1 MIFPITDL
9 LDDYQGERWLLEHF
23 HPEGLRCPKCDS
35 ARRRRFR
42 ETEPSRLIVY
52 RCLECEGTYNLY
64 SGTLFEKKHLRPSQ
78 VVLFLGG
85 LAKGESS
92 MSLAEELGVSRTTVH
107 ELRKELQANARRLQP
122 EEPLVD
128 EHTET
133 DEMFQNAGEK
143 R

>member
-9 LDDYQGERWLLEHF
+9 LDDYQSERWLLEHF

-42 ETEPSRLIVY
+42 ETETSRLIVY
-52 RCLECEGTYNLY
+52 RCLDCEGIYNLY
-64 SGTLFEKKHLRPSQ
+64 SGTVFEKKHLRPSQ
-78 VVLFLGG
+78 VVLLLRGV
-85 LAKGESS
+85 LKGQSS
-92 MSLAEELGVSRTTVH
+92 ISLAEELGVSRTTVH
-107 ELRKELQANARRLQP
+107 ELRKELQANAQRLQP
-122 EEPLVD
+122 KAPLVD